1 MDAEPPIASFLMS
14 MLVGGGPVNAV
25 VRRTNGYS
33 MDYASIHSRLKPTNG
48 TTWRA
53 VIEDDRFR
61 LMDCPI
67 AIEIHTRSVP
77 DESLIPEIST
87 VESQLADT
95 ILNGLDTC
103 IAESERLLEND
114 PTIEYIRINGGA
126 KIVNPHIWISRDIVT
141 QDGANRWAMV
151 LGVDANPDFGWHIEF
166 DGLTALEIWA
176 GD

>member
-1 MDAEPPIASFLMS
+1 
-14 MLVGGGPVNAV
+14 
-25 VRRTNGYS
+25 
-33 MDYASIHSRLKPTNG
+33 MDYASIYAELKPTNG

-53 VIEDDRFR
+53 MIEDDRFR

-67 AIEIHTRSVP
+67 AIEIDTRSVP
-77 DESLIPEIST
+77 DESPVPDISNG
-87 VESQLADT
+87 ECQLADT

-114 PTIEYIRINGGA
+114 PSIGHFRINGGA
-126 KIVNPHIWISRDIVT
+126 RIVNPHIWISREIMAR
-141 QDGANRWAMV
+141 DGENRWAMV
-151 LGVDANPDFGWHIEF
+151 LGVDVNPDFGWHIEF